1 MQKTKPQTDARE
13 LALGQLLRIGDPA
26 EARATFE
33 AIETKRK
40 ETQYI
45 KYWSPYPKQGEV
57 LKKFTSEIKIF
68 GVLGGNRSGKTELG
82 ATIATAWALGK
93 DFFKEEPAWEFIK
106 DLPIPDPPNNIW
118 VVGLDFPTLRD
129 VIWGQKLRSGRNH
142 PGILPQDE
150 TICTPKDGD
159 FQAKFANGSL
169 ITCKSADSGSEK
181 FQGASVDLV
190 WIDEEPEESVYNEC
204 YQRTVDCAGKI
215 VITLT
220 PLTDINS
227 GVRTPWVFDLY
238 EDWKRGAVDVRF
250 TQLSLLD
257 NPFIPEHEK
266 TRAIEKWAGHVE
278 ERARLYGEFV
288 RRSGLVYPMWDA
300 SRHMVRPF
308 EIPRTW
314 PRYVSIDPAASGV
327 TAALWAAIAP
337 SNDVYLYKE
346 YYEKDLIISDHV
358 KNIKIRTA
366 GDPVD
371 YWLIDPFF
379 GRQKNA
385 ENHKTNAQLYRE
397 AGLPVRQPDV
407 GDDYGLNISREY
419 LNATVVPNSRVPRL
433 YLFRG
438 LESFRS
444 EIEHYTWDFFQ
455 SGEQKGLS
463 KDKPKKSHDHL
474 MNAMQ
479 YLLSVRPK
487 GDPRSGGQ
495 PKDKAEVLRE
505 IANNSYTDLGYARRE
520 ESANEIPW

>member
-1 MQKTKPQTDARE
+1 MSQDTALNTIKTLSQE
-13 LALGQLLRIGDPA
+13 EQLALLD
-26 EARATFE
+26 
-33 AIETKRK
+33 AIQKKRREK
-40 ETQYI
+40 CYI
-45 KYWSPYPKQGEV
+45 RYWQPYAKQGDCI
-57 LKKFTSEIKIF
+57 KQFTSEIKIF

-82 ATIATAWALGK
+82 AAVAVAWALGK
-93 DFFKEEPAWEFIK
+93 SFFKDEPAWEYIK
-106 DLPIPDPPNNIW
+106 NLPIPEPPSNIW

-142 PGILPQDE
+142 PGILPQDDG
-150 TICTPKDGD
+150 ICVPKDGD
-159 FQAKFANGSL
+159 FQVKFTNGSL
-169 ITCKSADSGSEK
+169 ITCKSADSGAEK

-190 WIDEEPEESVYNEC
+190 WIDEEPEENVYNEC
-204 YQRTVDCAGKI
+204 YQRTVDCAGRI
-215 VITLT
+215 LVTLT
-220 PLTDINS
+220 PLTDVNS

-238 EDWKRGAVDVRF
+238 EDWKRGQKDIKFV
-250 TQLSLLD
+250 QLSLLD
-257 NPFIPEHEK
+257 NPFIPEDEK
-266 TRAIEKWAGHVE
+266 TKAIAKWAGHVE

-300 SRHMVRPF
+300 ARHIVRPF
-308 EIPRTW
+308 DIPRTW

-327 TAALWAAIAP
+327 TAALWAAIG
-337 SNDVYLYKE
+337 SNNDIYLYKE

-366 GDPVD
+366 GDPID

-379 GRQKNA
+379 GRQRNA

-407 GDDYGLNISREY
+407 GDDYGLNVSREY
-419 LNATVVPNSRVPRL
+419 LNATVMPNSRTPRL
-433 YLFRG
+433 YLFEG

-444 EIEHYTWDFFQ
+444 EIEHYTWDFFH

-479 YLLSVRPK
+479 YLCSVRPK
-487 GDPRSGGQ
+487 GDPRSANVART
-495 PKDKAEVLRE
+495 KEEVRRE
-505 IANNSYTDLGYARRE
+505 ISNNTYTDFTLSVPNLGPE
-520 ESANEIPW
+520 GNEIPW